1 MYNETE
7 NLKLCQGK
15 NRFFQIIKGRKTI
28 EKQGDL
34 EMEYRTNRRTG
45 DKISIIGLGAS
56 SISQAGEKEGIE
68 TLKMAFDNGI
78 NYFDLAGGDVE
89 CFPYYGEA
97 FENVR
102 DKVMYQIHF
111 GANYET
117 GSYGWTTNLE
127 KIKKSIAWQLEQ
139 LRTDYIDYGFIHC
152 IDEESDWNA
161 YKKNGILDYIK
172 ELKEKGIVK
181 HIGISSHT
189 PELVHKALDTGLIDM
204 VMFSINP
211 AYDYEQGAYANGSVD
226 ERMELYK
233 RCEAEGVGIS
243 VMKAFSSGQL
253 LDARTSP
260 FGKALT
266 KIQCIK
272 YALDKPGVLTVLPGI
287 RGKKDLE
294 EILQFNNAGD
304 EEKDYSIISEFT
316 PPEATGKCVYCNHC
330 EPCPMGL
337 DIGLINKY
345 YDLSR
350 SGDILAKDH
359 YKNLEKTAKDCIQC
373 GHCNTRCP
381 FKVDQMSRMKEI
393 ANYFGN
399 I

>member
-1 MYNETE
+1 
-7 NLKLCQGK
+7 
-15 NRFFQIIKGRKTI
+15 
-28 EKQGDL
+28 
-34 EMEYRTNRRTG
+34 MEYRTNRRTG

-78 NYFDLAGGDVE
+78 NYFDLAGGDTE

-127 KIKKSIAWQLEQ
+127 KVKKSIAWQLEQ
-139 LRTDYIDYGFIHC
+139 LKTDYINYGFIHC

-161 YKKNGILDYIK
+161 YQKNGILDYIK

-211 AYDYEQGAYANGSVD
+211 AYDYEQGTYANGSVN

-253 LDARTSP
+253 LDERTSP

-266 KIQCIK
+266 KMQCIQ

-287 RGKKDLE
+287 RGKEDLE
-294 EILQFNNAGD
+294 EILQFNKATD
-304 EEKDYSIISEFT
+304 EEKDYFIISEFT

-345 YDLSR
+345 YDLSKA
-350 SGDILAKDH
+350 GDILAKDH

-393 ANYFGN
+393 ANYFEN

>member
-1 MYNETE
+1 
-7 NLKLCQGK
+7 
-15 NRFFQIIKGRKTI
+15 
-28 EKQGDL
+28 
-34 EMEYRTNRRTG
+34 MEYRTNRRTG

-56 SISQAGEKEGIE
+56 SISQAEEKEGIE

-78 NYFDLAGGDVE
+78 NYFDLAGGDAA
-89 CFPYYGEA
+89 CFPYYGKA

-102 DKVMYQIHF
+102 NKVMYQIHF

-117 GSYGWTTNLE
+117 GSYGWTTNLD
-127 KIKKSIAWQLEQ
+127 KVKKSIAWQLEQ
-139 LRTDYIDYGFIHC
+139 LKTNYIDYGFIHC
-152 IDEESDWNA
+152 IDEESDWNT
-161 YKKNGILDYIK
+161 YQKNGILDYIK

-211 AYDYEQGAYANGSVD
+211 AYDYEQGTYANGSVN
-226 ERMELYK
+226 ERMELYR

-253 LDARTSP
+253 LDERTSP

-266 KIQCIK
+266 KMQCIQ

-294 EILQFNNAGD
+294 EILQFNQATD

-345 YDLSR
+345 YDLSKA
-350 SGDILAKDH
+350 GDILAKDH

-381 FKVDQMSRMKEI
+381 FKVAQMSRMKEI
-393 ANYFGN
+393 ANYFEN

>member
-1 MYNETE
+1 
-7 NLKLCQGK
+7 
-15 NRFFQIIKGRKTI
+15 
-28 EKQGDL
+28 
-34 EMEYRTNRRTG
+34 MEYRTNRRTG

-78 NYFDLAGGDVE
+78 NYFDLAGGDTE

-127 KIKKSIAWQLEQ
+127 KVKKSIAWQLEQ
-139 LRTDYIDYGFIHC
+139 LKTDYINYGFIHC

-161 YKKNGILDYIK
+161 YQKNGILDYIK

-211 AYDYEQGAYANGSVD
+211 AYDYEQGTYANGSVN

-253 LDARTSP
+253 LDERTSP

-266 KIQCIK
+266 KMQCIQ

-287 RGKKDLE
+287 RGKEDLE
-294 EILQFNNAGD
+294 EILQFNKATD

-345 YDLSR
+345 YDLSKA
-350 SGDILAKDH
+350 GDILAKDH

-381 FKVDQMSRMKEI
+381 FKVDQLSRMKEI
-393 ANYFGN
+393 ANYFEN

>member
-1 MYNETE
+1 
-7 NLKLCQGK
+7 
-15 NRFFQIIKGRKTI
+15 
-28 EKQGDL
+28 
-34 EMEYRTNRRTG
+34 MEYRINRRTG

-78 NYFDLAGGDVE
+78 NYFDLAGGDTE

-117 GSYGWTTNLE
+117 GSYGWTTNLD
-127 KIKKSIAWQLEQ
+127 KVKKSIAWQLEQ
-139 LRTDYIDYGFIHC
+139 LKTDYINYGFIHC

-161 YKKNGILDYIK
+161 YQKNGILDYIK

-211 AYDYEQGAYANGSVD
+211 AYDYEQGTYANGSVN

-253 LDARTSP
+253 LDERTSP

-266 KIQCIK
+266 KMQCIQ
-272 YALDKPGVLTVLPGI
+272 YALDKPGVLTVLTGI
-287 RGKKDLE
+287 RGKEDLE
-294 EILQFNNAGD
+294 EILQFNKATD

-345 YDLSR
+345 YDLSKA
-350 SGDILAKDH
+350 GDILAKDH

-381 FKVDQMSRMKEI
+381 FKVDQLSRMKEI
-393 ANYFGN
+393 ANYFEN

>member
-1 MYNETE
+1 
-7 NLKLCQGK
+7 
-15 NRFFQIIKGRKTI
+15 
-28 EKQGDL
+28 
-34 EMEYRTNRRTG
+34 MEYRTNRRTG

-56 SISQAGEKEGIE
+56 SISQAEEKEGIE

-78 NYFDLAGGDVE
+78 NYFDLAGGDAA
-89 CFPYYGEA
+89 CFPYYGKA

-102 DKVMYQIHF
+102 NKVMYQIHF

-117 GSYGWTTNLE
+117 GSYGWTTNLD
-127 KIKKSIAWQLEQ
+127 KVKKSIAWQLEQ
-139 LRTDYIDYGFIHC
+139 LKTNYIDYGFIHC
-152 IDEESDWNA
+152 IDEESDWNT
-161 YKKNGILDYIK
+161 YQKNGILDYIK

-211 AYDYEQGAYANGSVD
+211 AYDYEQGTYANGSVN
-226 ERMELYK
+226 ERMELYR

-253 LDARTSP
+253 LDERTSP

-266 KIQCIK
+266 KMQCIQ
-272 YALDKPGVLTVLPGI
+272 YALDKSGVLTVLPGI
-287 RGKKDLE
+287 RGKEDLE
-294 EILQFNNAGD
+294 EILQFNKATD

-316 PPEATGKCVYCNHC
+316 PPEASGKCVYCNHC

-345 YDLSR
+345 YDLSKA
-350 SGDILAKDH
+350 GDILAKDH

-393 ANYFGN
+393 ANYFEN

>member
-1 MYNETE
+1 
-7 NLKLCQGK
+7 
-15 NRFFQIIKGRKTI
+15 
-28 EKQGDL
+28 
-34 EMEYRTNRRTG
+34 MEYRINRRTG

-78 NYFDLAGGDVE
+78 NYFDLAGGDAA
-89 CFPYYGEA
+89 CFPYYGKA

-117 GSYGWTTNLE
+117 GSYGWTTNLD
-127 KIKKSIAWQLEQ
+127 KVKKSIAWQLEQ
-139 LRTDYIDYGFIHC
+139 LKTDYIDYGFIHC

-161 YKKNGILDYIK
+161 YQKNGILDYIK

-204 VMFSINP
+204 VMFSINL
-211 AYDYEQGAYANGSVD
+211 AYDYEQGTYANGSVN
-226 ERMELYK
+226 ERMELYR

-253 LDARTSP
+253 LDERTSP

-266 KIQCIK
+266 KKQCIQ

-287 RGKKDLE
+287 RGKEDLE
-294 EILQFNNAGD
+294 EILQFNKATD

-345 YDLSR
+345 YDLSKA
-350 SGDILAKDH
+350 GDILAKDH

-381 FKVDQMSRMKEI
+381 FKVDQLSRMKEI
-393 ANYFGN
+393 ANYFEN